1 MPTLARATKLSNLD
15 DREARS
21 ALVFY
26 RAADEGIRSPGDVVS
41 LLKRK
46 GIRTGILRARNPIT
60 HDQWWIPVVAAAGVP
75 YFQALASVIRAWL
88 KERSG
93 RKVKLETARLK
104 ISAGTPAEVERLLAA
119 IAKHEKPPDLLH
131 VTKAALKAP
140 AKKNAR
146 KRSDK

>member
-1 MPTLARATKLSNLD
+1 
-15 DREARS
+15 
-21 ALVFY
+21 
-26 RAADEGIRSPGDVVS
+26 
-41 LLKRK
+41 
-46 GIRTGILRARNPIT
+46 
-60 HDQWWIPVVAAAGVP
+60 
-75 YFQALASVIRAWL
+75 VIRAWL